1 MDIEKRLEIIK
12 SGDME
17 FFQWNITMYLVMSIM
32 THLKTKQLKYEDL
45 MEKMCFMFSP
55 RDIIFSIKN
64 YTNCAIRLN
73 IEHFML
79 KIWVYKFDEFD
90 LDKLN
95 ESAVGYLF
103 IKFDNHG
110 YIEKV
115 DDTIDAKAFE
125 IIIRSED
132 FKNMIEAL
140 YCLINMK
147 ISKPEEESIVEEN
160 KI

>member
-95 ESAVGYLF
+95 ESTVGYLF
-103 IKFDNHG
+103 IKFDKHG

-132 FKNMIEAL
+132 FLEIAAIAFGTVTL
-140 YCLINMK
+140 
-147 ISKPEEESIVEEN
+147 KP
-160 KI
+160 